1 MNSDMREV
9 LINALTDSELEEVM
23 EEMYLDDTV
32 DVLEELPANVVD
44 RLLLVTD
51 EEKRKQINQLLQ
63 YPEDSAGSVMNV
75 DYIAL
80 RREMTVADAILRIRQ
95 IGLNRETI
103 YTCYVTEKKKL
114 IGVVDVKELLTTSES
129 KLIEE
134 IMETNMLYAQTTDDQ
149 EDVARTITKY
159 GLIALPIVDHEMCM
173 VGIVTVDDAMLVL
186 QEEET
191 EDISIMAGV
200 SPSDESY
207 FGTTVFEHVKSRIPW
222 LLFLMLSATVTQMI
236 MNSYE
241 SALTVMPQLAG
252 FVPML
257 TGTGGNCGSQSSTLV
272 IRGLAVGEIEL
283 TDVIKVIWKEV
294 RIAVCISVVL
304 AVVKK
309 SPIHSYT
316 IKRMVSGYHDTE
328 LTGTYSSASA
338 IRKLLSYA
346 SHSVSMEQEGMFD
359 EPSMSEALTRLEDM
373 VPPSCIRTLEDT
385 HRSRYPIYA
394 NDFSLPLK
402 YQLLKETYTSLA
414 EYLDISED
422 LANRILNH
430 TNDFVT
436 FDQFCDLLKTRD
448 VTYSRLSRSLLHIL
462 LGIKKKDLLTF
473 REEGCCQYA
482 RILGFRKD
490 AKRLLS
496 YIKKHSDVPLIT
508 KLTQIDGLT
517 PPGLAMLKQDVFAS
531 NLYESV
537 ITNKFKMPFVNEYQH
552 QILKI

>member
-1 MNSDMREV
+1 MKIV
-9 LINALTDSELEEVM
+9 
-23 EEMYLDDTV
+23 
-32 DVLEELPANVVD
+32 
-44 RLLLVTD
+44 
-51 EEKRKQINQLLQ
+51 
-63 YPEDSAGSVMNV
+63 
-75 DYIAL
+75 
-80 RREMTVADAILRIRQ
+80 
-95 IGLNRETI
+95 
-103 YTCYVTEKKKL
+103 
-114 IGVVDVKELLTTSES
+114 
-129 KLIEE
+129 
-134 IMETNMLYAQTTDDQ
+134 
-149 EDVARTITKY
+149 
-159 GLIALPIVDHEMCM
+159 GLIAEYNPFHNGHLYHIERAKEITGADSAIVVMSGNYVQRGAPAIMPKHLRAEVALEAGADIIFELPVCYACASAEYFAAGAVSLFEQLNCVDSVCFGSECGDYGLLERIAR
-173 VGIVTVDDAMLVL
+173 VAADEP
-186 QEEET
+186 EEYRT
-191 EDISIMAGV
+191 
-200 SPSDESY
+200 
-207 FGTTVFEHVKSRIPW
+207 
-222 LLFLMLSATVTQMI
+222 LLSEGLKKGMSFPRARQA
-236 MNSYE
+236 
-241 SALTVMPQLAG
+241 ALTEYLRDDSLDIVLEQPNNILG
-252 FVPML
+252 
-257 TGTGGNCGSQSSTLV
+257 
-272 IRGLAVGEIEL
+272 IEY
-283 TDVIKVIWKEV
+283 IK
-294 RIAVCISVVL
+294 AL
-304 AVVKK
+304 YQKK

-552 QILKI
+552 QIPKI

>member
-1 MNSDMREV
+1 MKIV
-9 LINALTDSELEEVM
+9 
-23 EEMYLDDTV
+23 
-32 DVLEELPANVVD
+32 
-44 RLLLVTD
+44 
-51 EEKRKQINQLLQ
+51 
-63 YPEDSAGSVMNV
+63 
-75 DYIAL
+75 
-80 RREMTVADAILRIRQ
+80 
-95 IGLNRETI
+95 
-103 YTCYVTEKKKL
+103 
-114 IGVVDVKELLTTSES
+114 
-129 KLIEE
+129 
-134 IMETNMLYAQTTDDQ
+134 
-149 EDVARTITKY
+149 
-159 GLIALPIVDHEMCM
+159 GLIAEYNPFHNGHLYHIERAKEITGADSAIVVMSGNYVQRGAPAIMPKHLRAEVALEAGADIIFELPVCYACASAEYFAAGAVSLFEQLNCVDSVCFGSECGDYGLLERIAR
-173 VGIVTVDDAMLVL
+173 VAADEP
-186 QEEET
+186 EEYRT
-191 EDISIMAGV
+191 
-200 SPSDESY
+200 
-207 FGTTVFEHVKSRIPW
+207 
-222 LLFLMLSATVTQMI
+222 LLSEGLKKGMSFPRARQA
-236 MNSYE
+236 
-241 SALTVMPQLAG
+241 ALTEYLKDDSLDIVLEQPNNILG
-252 FVPML
+252 
-257 TGTGGNCGSQSSTLV
+257 
-272 IRGLAVGEIEL
+272 IEY
-283 TDVIKVIWKEV
+283 IKALYK
-294 RIAVCISVVL
+294 
-304 AVVKK
+304 KK

-385 HRSRYPIYA
+385 HRSRYPIYS

-402 YQLLKETYTSLA
+402 YQLLKETYISLTD
-414 EYLDISED
+414 YLDISED

-490 AKRLLS
+490 AKRLLP
-496 YIKKHSDVPLIT
+496 YIKRHSNVPLIT

-517 PPGLAMLKQDVFAS
+517 PSGLTMLKQDVFAS

-537 ITNKFKMPFVNEYQH
+537 ITNKFKMPFINEYQH

>member
-1 MNSDMREV
+1 MKIV
-9 LINALTDSELEEVM
+9 
-23 EEMYLDDTV
+23 
-32 DVLEELPANVVD
+32 
-44 RLLLVTD
+44 
-51 EEKRKQINQLLQ
+51 
-63 YPEDSAGSVMNV
+63 
-75 DYIAL
+75 
-80 RREMTVADAILRIRQ
+80 
-95 IGLNRETI
+95 
-103 YTCYVTEKKKL
+103 
-114 IGVVDVKELLTTSES
+114 
-129 KLIEE
+129 
-134 IMETNMLYAQTTDDQ
+134 
-149 EDVARTITKY
+149 
-159 GLIALPIVDHEMCM
+159 GLIAEYNPFHNGHLYHIERAKEITGADSAIVVMSGNYVQRGAPAIMPKHLRAEVALEAGADIIFELPVCYACASAEYFAAGAVSLFEQLNCVDSVCFGSECGDYGLLERIAR
-173 VGIVTVDDAMLVL
+173 VAADEP
-186 QEEET
+186 EEYRT
-191 EDISIMAGV
+191 
-200 SPSDESY
+200 
-207 FGTTVFEHVKSRIPW
+207 
-222 LLFLMLSATVTQMI
+222 LLSEGLKKGMSFPRARQA
-236 MNSYE
+236 
-241 SALTVMPQLAG
+241 ALTEYLRDDSLDIVLEQPNNILG
-252 FVPML
+252 
-257 TGTGGNCGSQSSTLV
+257 
-272 IRGLAVGEIEL
+272 IEY
-283 TDVIKVIWKEV
+283 IK
-294 RIAVCISVVL
+294 AL
-304 AVVKK
+304 YQKK

-359 EPSMSEALTRLEDM
+359 EPSISEALTRLEDM

-394 NDFSLPLK
+394 NDLSLPLK

>member
-1 MNSDMREV
+1 MKIV
-9 LINALTDSELEEVM
+9 
-23 EEMYLDDTV
+23 
-32 DVLEELPANVVD
+32 
-44 RLLLVTD
+44 
-51 EEKRKQINQLLQ
+51 
-63 YPEDSAGSVMNV
+63 
-75 DYIAL
+75 
-80 RREMTVADAILRIRQ
+80 
-95 IGLNRETI
+95 
-103 YTCYVTEKKKL
+103 
-114 IGVVDVKELLTTSES
+114 
-129 KLIEE
+129 
-134 IMETNMLYAQTTDDQ
+134 
-149 EDVARTITKY
+149 
-159 GLIALPIVDHEMCM
+159 GLIAEYNPFHNGHLYHIERAKEITGADSAIVVMSGNYVQRGAPAIMPKHLRAEVALEAGADIIFELPVCYACASAEYFAAGAVSLFEQLNCVDSVCFGSECGDYGLLERIAR
-173 VGIVTVDDAMLVL
+173 VAADEP
-186 QEEET
+186 EE
-191 EDISIMAGV
+191 
-200 SPSDESY
+200 Y
-207 FGTTVFEHVKSRIPW
+207 RI
-222 LLFLMLSATVTQMI
+222 LLSEGLKKGMSFPRARQA
-236 MNSYE
+236 
-241 SALTVMPQLAG
+241 ALTEYLRDDSLDIVLEQPNNILG
-252 FVPML
+252 
-257 TGTGGNCGSQSSTLV
+257 
-272 IRGLAVGEIEL
+272 IEY
-283 TDVIKVIWKEV
+283 IK
-294 RIAVCISVVL
+294 AL
-304 AVVKK
+304 YQKK
-309 SPIHSYT
+309 
-316 IKRMVSGYHDTE
+316 
-328 LTGTYSSASA
+328 SA

>member
-1 MNSDMREV
+1 MLFRSIARVAADEPEEYRTLLSEGLKKGMSFPRARQA
-9 LINALTDSELEEVM
+9 ALTEYLRDDS
-23 EEMYLDDTV
+23 LDI
-32 DVLEELPANVVD
+32 VLEQPNNILGIE
-44 RLLLVTD
+44 
-51 EEKRKQINQLLQ
+51 
-63 YPEDSAGSVMNV
+63 
-75 DYIAL
+75 YIKAL
-80 RREMTVADAILRIRQ
+80 YQ
-95 IGLNRETI
+95 
-103 YTCYVTEKKKL
+103 
-114 IGVVDVKELLTTSES
+114 
-129 KLIEE
+129 
-134 IMETNMLYAQTTDDQ
+134 
-149 EDVARTITKY
+149 
-159 GLIALPIVDHEMCM
+159 
-173 VGIVTVDDAMLVL
+173 
-186 QEEET
+186 
-191 EDISIMAGV
+191 
-200 SPSDESY
+200 
-207 FGTTVFEHVKSRIPW
+207 
-222 LLFLMLSATVTQMI
+222 
-236 MNSYE
+236 
-241 SALTVMPQLAG
+241 
-252 FVPML
+252 
-257 TGTGGNCGSQSSTLV
+257 
-272 IRGLAVGEIEL
+272 
-283 TDVIKVIWKEV
+283 
-294 RIAVCISVVL
+294 
-304 AVVKK
+304 KK

-552 QILKI
+552 QILKL